1 MPALDPALGPRDV
14 RPTPGVST
22 PEPAARPLSLL
33 GVASRWSPLAG
44 SWLLMGLELPA
55 VSAVMARLPHATVSL
70 ADYGAVVFPLALLIE
85 SPILMLLA
93 ASTALARDARSYAIV
108 RRFMFTTASLLTA
121 LHALVAFTP
130 LFDLVAGTL
139 IGVPEPVR
147 EPARLGLRIMLPWTL
162 SIAYRRTQQGVLI
175 RFDRAHA
182 VTAGTMVRLATLG
195 SVLALGAW
203 YGGWPGIVVGTCAV
217 TCGVV
222 AEAVFAGLAVRPVR
236 HGALLVAP
244 AVEPPLTMP
253 AFIRFY
259 TPLML
264 TPLLNFISLPLAA
277 AAMSRMPNALESLAA
292 WPVLS
297 GSALTVR
304 SLGFAYNE
312 VMVALLDCRRPV
324 PALRR
329 FAWGLALVTTLVLLA
344 GAATPLG
351 LWWFARG
358 SALPETLARLAWR
371 SLWWLVPM
379 GAVTVWQSYHQ
390 GVLVHAQRTRAV
402 TESMAVLLVTTAT
415 VLGIGVAWRS
425 LPGLGFAALALT
437 TGGVA
442 QIAWLAHRS
451 RPALAQIAARD
462 AS

>member
-1 MPALDPALGPRDV
+1 
-14 RPTPGVST
+14 
-22 PEPAARPLSLL
+22 
-33 GVASRWSPLAG
+33 
-44 SWLLMGLELPA
+44 
-55 VSAVMARLPHATVSL
+55 
-70 ADYGAVVFPLALLIE
+70 
-85 SPILMLLA
+85 
-93 ASTALARDARSYAIV
+93 
-108 RRFMFTTASLLTA
+108 
-121 LHALVAFTP
+121 
-130 LFDLVAGTL
+130 
-139 IGVPEPVR
+139 
-147 EPARLGLRIMLPWTL
+147 MLPWTL

-195 SVLALGAW
+195 AVLALGAW

-253 AFIRFY
+253 A
-259 TPLML
+259 
-264 TPLLNFISLPLAA
+264 
-277 AAMSRMPNALESLAA
+277 
-292 WPVLS
+292 
-297 GSALTVR
+297 
-304 SLGFAYNE
+304 
-312 VMVALLDCRRPV
+312 
-324 PALRR
+324 
-329 FAWGLALVTTLVLLA
+329 
-344 GAATPLG
+344 
-351 LWWFARG
+351 
-358 SALPETLARLAWR
+358 WR

-390 GVLVHAQRTRAV
+390 GALVHAQRTRAV

-442 QIAWLAHRS
+442 QIAWLGHRS

-462 AS
+462 AA